1 MTDFFTRDPSIQ
13 DNDALRALE
22 MKIHYLMACIDNQGM
37 LMDNSV
43 NNVPSLPNEVMAD
56 AMEVAKQL

>member
-1 MTDFFTRDPSIQ
+1 MTFFSRDPRIQ
-13 DNDALRALE
+13 DDIIRDLE

-37 LMDNSV
+37 LMDNTV
-43 NNVPSLPNEVMAD
+43 FNVPSLPSQVMAD